1 MKLISG
7 RAWCWILYDFANTIF
22 ALNILSLYFALWV
35 TSDLPGGEYLYA
47 PAFSLSMVAVALASP
62 VLGNLADR
70 MGNKKFLV
78 LFTLLCVGATAILP
92 LSWGA
97 LSALALFIVANFSY
111 QIGLVFYN
119 SLLPAVSTPENR
131 GRVSGLGVSLGYAG
145 AIFGMYLVYPFV
157 EPGVYQKL
165 PEWLRAVIGSLSV
178 QDLTL
183 KTGPLRINA
192 FLPSALLFLVFALP
206 LFTGVREP
214 LRDRVRP
221 DRAPVLKEIWA
232 TLRALPGQRDLALFL
247 LANFLYED
255 VIHTVILVMAIYAEK
270 AIGFSSQGAINLLIA
285 ISTVAAILASY
296 VWGWLCDR
304 RPLKGVMLWV
314 LGVWMG
320 ALILALGITSQRE
333 FYAVGVLA
341 GVGLGGV
348 WVVSRLCLLALAP
361 RERIGEY
368 FGLYGVTGKVAAV
381 VGPLVWSGVLLL
393 FSYREDLK
401 YRAAIAALLVLLGAA
416 LAIFSRVRIP
426 EARRCQTP

>member
-1 MKLISG
+1 VELISG

-22 ALNILSLYFALWV
+22 SLNILSLYFALWV
-35 TSDLPGGEYLYA
+35 TGDLTGGEYLYP

-62 VLGNLADR
+62 VLGSLADR
-70 MGNKKFLV
+70 FGKKKFLV
-78 LFTLLCVGATAILP
+78 LFTLLCVGATASLA
-92 LSWGA
+92 LSREV
-97 LSALALFIVANFSY
+97 LSALGLFVVANFSY

-119 SLLPAVSTPENR
+119 SLLPAVSTPENQ
-131 GRVSGLGVSLGYAG
+131 GRVSGLGVSLGYVG
-145 AIFGMYLVYPFV
+145 AVFGMYLIYPFV
-157 EPGVYQKL
+157 EPAVYQKL
-165 PEWLRAVIGSLSV
+165 PAWLQVIVGTFMV
-178 QDLTL
+178 QDLAPAAGTQ
-183 KTGPLRINA
+183 RVNA
-192 FLPSALLFLVFALP
+192 FLPAALLFLFFSLP
-206 LFTGVREP
+206 LFFGVHEP
-214 LRDRVRP
+214 LRNRMP
-221 DRAPVLKEIWA
+221 SSKGSVLREIWA
-232 TLRALPGQRDLALFL
+232 TLCALPGQRHLALFL
-247 LANFLYED
+247 LANFLYLD

-320 ALILALGITSQRE
+320 ALILAMGITSQRE

-416 LAIFSRVRIP
+416 LAIFSQVRIP
-426 EARRCQTP
+426 ESRRGQSP